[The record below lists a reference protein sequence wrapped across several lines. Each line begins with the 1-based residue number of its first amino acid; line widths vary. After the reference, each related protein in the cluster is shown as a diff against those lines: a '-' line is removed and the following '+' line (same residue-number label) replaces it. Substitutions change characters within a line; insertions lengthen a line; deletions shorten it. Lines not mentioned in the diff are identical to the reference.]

1 MTEKK
6 MLIME
11 IIRMLL
17 ECEDENLIELI
28 YITLLKS

>member
-6 MLIME
+6 MLVME

-17 ECEDENLIELI
+17 ECEDEELIELI